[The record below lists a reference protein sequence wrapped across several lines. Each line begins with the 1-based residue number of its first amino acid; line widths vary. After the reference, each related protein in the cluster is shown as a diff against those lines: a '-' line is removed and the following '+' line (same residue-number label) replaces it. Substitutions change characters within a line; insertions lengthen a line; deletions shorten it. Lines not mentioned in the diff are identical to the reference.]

1 MCTLERHSTKS
12 KILQQPVAITWLQL
26 LTKHDGASAG
36 LAGQVVLQG
45 PGKPAGRVLLHRGGN
60 FQEQSAAKLHLPHQV
75 RGEEAVGDV
84 GESNIEG
91 IATSFRHFSLFG
103 SLSQLNPPPP

>member
-1 MCTLERHSTKS
+1 MCTLERHRTKS
-12 KILQQPVAITWLQL
+12 KILQQPVAITGLQL

-60 FQEQSAAKLHLPHQV
+60 FQEQSAAKLHLPHMERKQWGMWE
-75 RGEEAVGDV
+75 RATLEESPPVFV
-84 GESNIEG
+84 
-91 IATSFRHFSLFG
+91 TFPFSG
-103 SLSQLNPPPP
+103 ASAS